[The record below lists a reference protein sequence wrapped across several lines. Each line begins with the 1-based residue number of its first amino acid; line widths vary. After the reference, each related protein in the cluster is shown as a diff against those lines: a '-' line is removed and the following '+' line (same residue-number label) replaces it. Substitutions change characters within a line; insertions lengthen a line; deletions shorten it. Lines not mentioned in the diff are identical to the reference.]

1 MSIQLKC
8 FALQKKPSVS
18 DNLEYFKTTL
28 SSSAFMPLL
37 MRKVEQ
43 VLSMQIDV
51 SKTFKNTST
60 KVLDFLVDSMFEFVD
75 QSLLPS
81 QSNFGPVDELGGE
94 VVITSS
100 IRGKIPD
107 DFPEGVYIRN
117 GQYLTQY

>member
-1 MSIQLKC
+1 MSIQLKS

-43 VLSMQIDV
+43 VLPMQIDV

-94 VVITSS
+94 VVSPAAS
-100 IRGKIPD
+100 EGKSQMI
-107 DFPEGVYIRN
+107 FQRVS
-117 GQYLTQY
+117 T